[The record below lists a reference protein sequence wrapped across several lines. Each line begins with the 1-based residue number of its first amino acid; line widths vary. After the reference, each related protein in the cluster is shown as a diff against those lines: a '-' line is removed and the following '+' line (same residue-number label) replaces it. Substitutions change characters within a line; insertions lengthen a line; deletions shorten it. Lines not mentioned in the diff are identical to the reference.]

1 MPATGSTSAIPQMK
15 RSPLMLATNYTA
27 ANVTS
32 KCFVRLARS
41 SPKQLNQ
48 PTNQP
53 IMNNSTNT
61 ILHATQR
68 LLDSVWTLTFVA
80 HEDDTATILRYDR
93 TNEIGYEQER
103 NLPRV
108 RLTEDADRNVTGIA
122 LGDYAD
128 FQYTAPSGSM
138 EIPVRNVQN
147 VFSYSA

>member
-1 MPATGSTSAIPQMK
+1 
-15 RSPLMLATNYTA
+15 
-27 ANVTS
+27 
-32 KCFVRLARS
+32 
-41 SPKQLNQ
+41 
-48 PTNQP
+48 
-53 IMNNSTNT
+53 MNNSTNT

-68 LLDSVWTLTFVA
+68 LLDSVWTLAFVA
-80 HEDDTATILRYDR
+80 HEDGTATILRYDR